1 MRIDFLKMLKAFY
14 PIFDKDNQ
22 MNHNKVAFQILDFD
36 RDDALNIL
44 NLLDLHKNLP
54 PNTKI
59 GQEILKLMEYQVTNL
74 HDKASNRKSSKINYD
89 VFCKVVGRSCIID
102 EIRENIF
109 GTWLESKD

>member
-1 MRIDFLKMLKAFY
+1 
-14 PIFDKDNQ
+14 